1 MRRLILGALSLACVA
16 VVTTAAPAAAQV
28 YTGRIDVTIKD
39 STGSV
44 LPGVTVEAVGTQTAV
59 AVTDSSGE
67 AHFVNLAPGRYLVT
81 ARLSG
86 FADYR
91 NDNVPVNAGSIVPLA
106 VTLGVGGLAEKVDV
120 ISDTPV
126 IETKRQTVSTNVS
139 LDELQNIPSARDP
152 WVVLQTVPGIIVDRV
167 NVGGAESGQQS
178 NYQAKGASG
187 SENTW
192 NMDGIAIT
200 DMGSLGAS
208 PTYYDFDMFQEMQV
222 TTGGADPANA
232 TPGVQLNFVLRSGTN
247 TWRASSRFYF
257 ENDDLQSDNVGDLR
271 GVINSYNRVGEYMDW
286 GVEGGGPL
294 MRNRLFAWGA
304 YGKTEPEIRV
314 FNFDPVADDYL
325 QVARDATTLEN
336 ISAKVTGE
344 ISTKARGHF
353 TFFQGN
359 KIKFGRGA
367 SGQRPDETTHN
378 QDGPT
383 SLYKG
388 ELNYTIG
395 NHLFVVGRY
404 AHTESEFTLIPRGGV
419 ASPSW
424 QDDSNVYHGSY
435 YFYGTKRPQDNVS
448 LDGNMFKGRHD
459 LKFGFGWRKSGV
471 TSESGWPGGGVR
483 TFHDGYPDMT
493 AQVVRDWAANSE
505 GQYWSAYA
513 GDTISIDR
521 LTLNLGVRWDRSSS
535 SVLAASVPA
544 SAVLPDLMPA
554 LTAPAI
560 DDAIVWNTITPRL
573 GVTYALNES
582 RRTIAR
588 GSYAAF
594 ASQLDANRAA
604 LTVSAI
610 PYYSYAYYSA
620 VDLNGNRVADPDE
633 FQQFDGVLGFD
644 PNNPLGG
651 NPDRIGDY
659 SSPLTHELLF
669 GIEHEVARNFGL
681 SANVTWR
688 QFNGI
693 NWLNYPGVT
702 AANFVEAGR
711 FTGTA
716 SGVGAYDVPY
726 YHVDESAL
734 PADLGQLYE
743 TRSDYH
749 QRFLG
754 FEIAATKR
762 MADRWMMRIGFSTN
776 SHNEYLKGP
785 GAVEDPTPYVTTL
798 QAFPNV
804 DGGPVMTPTSG
815 SGKSSIYM
823 VLPRYQLS
831 ANGAYQAG
839 WGITIA
845 GNYLTRQ
852 GFSAPY
858 FILSDTD
865 GAGDAIA
872 PQKNVILVSDVGDAR
887 LPAVH
892 TFDGR
897 VSKNFNYKKFNVNLD
912 FDVFN
917 LFNANTILG
926 RDYDLSSESFDQV
939 LEIVNPR
946 IIRFGARVSF

>member
-1 MRRLILGALSLACVA
+1 
-16 VVTTAAPAAAQV
+16 
-28 YTGRIDVTIKD
+28 
-39 STGSV
+39 
-44 LPGVTVEAVGTQTAV
+44 
-59 AVTDSSGE
+59 
-67 AHFVNLAPGRYLVT
+67 
-81 ARLSG
+81 
-86 FADYR
+86 
-91 NDNVPVNAGSIVPLA
+91 
-106 VTLGVGGLAEKVDV
+106 
-120 ISDTPV
+120 
-126 IETKRQTVSTNVS
+126 
-139 LDELQNIPSARDP
+139 
-152 WVVLQTVPGIIVDRV
+152 
-167 NVGGAESGQQS
+167 
-178 NYQAKGASG
+178 
-187 SENTW
+187 
-192 NMDGIAIT
+192 
-200 DMGSLGAS
+200 
-208 PTYYDFDMFQEMQV
+208 
-222 TTGGADPANA
+222 
-232 TPGVQLNFVLRSGTN
+232 
-247 TWRASSRFYF
+247 
-257 ENDDLQSDNVGDLR
+257 
-271 GVINSYNRVGEYMDW
+271 MDW

-314 FNFDPVADDYL
+314 FNFDAAADDYL

-395 NHLFVVGRY
+395 SHLFLVGRY

-493 AQVVRDWAANSE
+493 AQVVRDWAADSE
-505 GQYWSAYA
+505 GKYWSAYA
-513 GDTISIDR
+513 GDTISFDR

-610 PYYSYAYYSA
+610 PYYWYAYYSA

-633 FQQFDGVLGFD
+633 FQGLRRSARVRPGQPARRQPRSHRRLQLAADARADLRHRARGRAQLRPQRQRHVAAVQRHQLAELSRGHRRQLRRGGTVHGDGVRRRRLRR
-644 PNNPLGG
+644 PLLPCRRERAAGG
-651 NPDRIGDY
+651 PRPALRDAIR
-659 SSPLTHELLF
+659 LL
-669 GIEHEVARNFGL
+669 
-681 SANVTWR
+681 
-688 QFNGI
+688 
-693 NWLNYPGVT
+693 P
-702 AANFVEAGR
+702 
-711 FTGTA
+711 
-716 SGVGAYDVPY
+716 
-726 YHVDESAL
+726 AL
-734 PADLGQLYE
+734 P
-743 TRSDYH
+743 
-749 QRFLG
+749 RF
-754 FEIAATKR
+754 R
-762 MADRWMMRIGFSTN
+762 DRG
-776 SHNEYLKGP
+776 NE
-785 GAVEDPTPYVTTL
+785 AH
-798 QAFPNV
+798 
-804 DGGPVMTPTSG
+804 GGPLDDAHRLLDQQPQR
-815 SGKSSIYM
+815 
-823 VLPRYQLS
+823 VL
-831 ANGAYQAG
+831 
-839 WGITIA
+839 
-845 GNYLTRQ
+845 
-852 GFSAPY
+852 
-858 FILSDTD
+858 
-865 GAGDAIA
+865 
-872 PQKNVILVSDVGDAR
+872 
-887 LPAVH
+887 
-892 TFDGR
+892 
-897 VSKNFNYKKFNVNLD
+897 
-912 FDVFN
+912 
-917 LFNANTILG
+917 
-926 RDYDLSSESFDQV
+926 
-939 LEIVNPR
+939 
-946 IIRFGARVSF
+946 

>member
-16 VVTTAAPAAAQV
+16 VVMTAAPAAAQV

-314 FNFDPVADDYL
+314 FNFDAAADDYL

-395 NHLFVVGRY
+395 SHLFLVGRY

-483 TFHDGYPDMT
+483 TFHDGYPNMT
-493 AQVVRDWAANSE
+493 AQVVRDWAADSE
-505 GQYWSAYA
+505 GKYWSAYA
-513 GDTISIDR
+513 GDTISFDR

-620 VDLNGNRVADPDE
+620 VDLNGNRVADLDE
-633 FQQFDGVLGFD
+633 FRDFDGVLGFD
-644 PNNPLGG
+644 PDNPLGG

-659 SSPLTHELLF
+659 SSPLTHELIF
-669 GIEHEVARNFGL
+669 GVEHEVARNFGL

-702 AANFVEAGR
+702 
-711 FTGTA
+711 
-716 SGVGAYDVPY
+716 P
-726 YHVDESAL
+726 
-734 PADLGQLYE
+734 
-743 TRSDYH
+743 
-749 QRFLG
+749 
-754 FEIAATKR
+754 
-762 MADRWMMRIGFSTN
+762 
-776 SHNEYLKGP
+776 
-785 GAVEDPTPYVTTL
+785 
-798 QAFPNV
+798 
-804 DGGPVMTPTSG
+804 PTSSRREG
-815 SGKSSIYM
+815 SQGQRQASAPTTSPTTMSTKARCRRTSASSTRRDPITT
-823 VLPRYQLS
+823 S
-831 ANGAYQAG
+831 ASSVSRSRQRSE
-839 WGITIA
+839 WRIA
-845 GNYLTRQ
+845 G
-852 GFSAPY
+852 
-858 FILSDTD
+858 
-865 GAGDAIA
+865 
-872 PQKNVILVSDVGDAR
+872 
-887 LPAVH
+887 
-892 TFDGR
+892 
-897 VSKNFNYKKFNVNLD
+897 
-912 FDVFN
+912 
-917 LFNANTILG
+917 
-926 RDYDLSSESFDQV
+926 
-939 LEIVNPR
+939 
-946 IIRFGARVSF
+946 